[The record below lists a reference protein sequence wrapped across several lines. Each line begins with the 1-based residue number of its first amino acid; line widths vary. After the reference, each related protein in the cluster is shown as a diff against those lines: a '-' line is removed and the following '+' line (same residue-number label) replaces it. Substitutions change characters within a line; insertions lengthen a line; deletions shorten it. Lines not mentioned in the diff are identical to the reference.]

1 MKKIHS
7 ERYVNKQ
14 GLIPFIY
21 KQNINGFIDRV
32 NRLENNMITDSIS
45 YGIVKSYTDWDL
57 WFEAITD
64 TVDGFV
70 MRNHDGS
77 IISVFQEQGGGVNY
91 GETKSNILHRCRN
104 KC

>member
-7 ERYVNKQ
+7 ERYINKQ

-21 KQNINGFIDRV
+21 KQNINELIDKV
-32 NRLENNMITDSIS
+32 HRLENNMITDSIN

-77 IISVFQEQGGGVNY
+77 IIGVFPEQGGDVN
-91 GETKSNILHRCRN
+91 SDCD
-104 KC
+104 